1 MKNRTQPKIAILSSV
16 KPWIFS
22 SLANDPKY
30 TSQEREK
37 ALMQEIDVWNS
48 TLEIDYIKENTK
60 FEVINIINW
69 LPKSGIY
76 DGYILGWSP
85 NMVWED
91 LDWIKNLKKFIYEEI
106 TKGKPALWICF
117 WHQILATAFWWT
129 LENAYMRNIWKDQVF
144 LNSLWQ
150 WDALFSQMSSNFE
163 SLWSHKQFVSR
174 PWEAEV
180 LWDNWHTP
188 NQIIKIWENARGCQF
203 HPEFSKEF
211 TSFLV
216 KLMQWSIEQE
226 GLDIQRIL
234 WDLEKMNGHE
244 WKKVITLFIQSMMKN
259 K

>member
-106 TKGKPALWICF
+106 NGEKNKTTQKKI
-117 WHQILATAFWWT
+117 IT
-129 LENAYMRNIWKDQVF
+129 E
-144 LNSLWQ
+144 
-150 WDALFSQMSSNFE
+150 SQ
-163 SLWSHKQFVSR
+163 R
-174 PWEAEV
+174 C
-180 LWDNWHTP
+180 
-188 NQIIKIWENARGCQF
+188 RR
-203 HPEFSKEF
+203 
-211 TSFLV
+211 SFL
-216 KLMQWSIEQE
+216 KRYNISRIIRIEIFHIHCLHNPVFAFRRVISAAEPWIIDIARKIRINKKRKPLFVTVILNQNLNCWQE
-226 GLDIQRIL
+226 
-234 WDLEKMNGHE
+234 
-244 WKKVITLFIQSMMKN
+244 VA
-259 K
+259 